1 MVWLL
6 SNFKG
11 IEVLVECNETVYY
24 IDVLVRFYLSHSETL
39 EIVHENILKTIYQYC
54 ASNDG
59 C

>member
-1 MVWLL
+1 M
-6 SNFKG
+6 
-11 IEVLVECNETVYY
+11 LVECNETVYY